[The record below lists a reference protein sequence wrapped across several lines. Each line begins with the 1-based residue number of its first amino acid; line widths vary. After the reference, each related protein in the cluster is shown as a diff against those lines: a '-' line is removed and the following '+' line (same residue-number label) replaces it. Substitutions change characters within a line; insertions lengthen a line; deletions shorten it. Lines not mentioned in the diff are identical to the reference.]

1 MTAQARRRI
10 DESGTAVVEFVWL
23 AMLVMLPLVYVVIA
37 VMRVQAAAFA
47 VTEASRAAGR
57 AYVQADSTAVGLAR
71 ARVAADVAL
80 RDQGFVLT
88 KATLRVTCR
97 LGACLTPGSV
107 VDVRIS
113 LAVSL
118 PLLPKVLKGATASS
132 ISVAA
137 THTQRVDV
145 YRRWP

>member
-1 MTAQARRRI
+1 MNAQSSRRV

-57 AYVQADSTAVGLAR
+57 AYVQSDSTAVGLAR
-71 ARVAADVAL
+71 AQVAADVAL

-88 KATLRVTCR
+88 KSALRVTCR

-107 VDVRIS
+107 VDVRIN
-113 LAVSL
+113 LQVSI
-118 PLLPKVLKGATASS
+118 PLLPKVLKGATATS

-137 THTQRVDV
+137 THSERVDV